1 MDSQAPTRMQWEL
14 RRYRRPSANEPRS
27 PKRPRGRWMWAVSGV
42 LVTAS
47 IGAPIA
53 FTLARAGTT
62 GGDAVFV
69 EPTAVHDITISQ
81 AVTSVS
87 VQSYGAPVRVIGA
100 AATKKVRLIE
110 SVNYDP
116 QQGPAPSVTD
126 TVSRGLLSLAA
137 PDCTPMDCS
146 VGFTLLVPAGVSVTA
161 VTGGGTVTVSG
172 IATANVDSGGGDVSA
187 TSVSGPLTVTSEGG
201 NLHLT
206 GIGGSLKA
214 ESGGGDVTALGITGP
229 AVSITTDGGQLS
241 AMGLAATTAILSSG
255 GNDAQAGFASTPDAV
270 VVTTDGGNATV
281 LLPGGPYALTA
292 DSGGGQETVGIA
304 TDPTA
309 RDALTVTT
317 GGGDLFVEPTSGSAP
332 QGGHPSVPVTS
343 NQGKGGPG
351 KTPVAPK
358 APSAP
363 VP

>member
-1 MDSQAPTRMQWEL
+1 MDPRTPTRMQWEL
-14 RRYRRPSANEPRS
+14 RRYRRPPANEPRS

-53 FTLARAGTT
+53 FTLAHAGTT
-62 GGDAVFV
+62 SGDSIFIQ
-69 EPTAVHDITISQ
+69 PTVHDITISQ

-100 AATKKVRLIE
+100 AGTKKVRLIE

-116 QQGPAPSVTD
+116 QQGPAPSVID
-126 TVSRGLLSLAA
+126 TVSRGLLTLAA

-146 VGFTLLVPAGVSVTA
+146 VGFTLLVPSGVSVAA
-161 VTGGGTVTVSG
+161 VTNGGTTTVSG
-172 IATANVDSGGGDVSA
+172 VATANLDSGGGDVTA
-187 TSVSGPLTVTSEGG
+187 TSVSGPLTVSSEGG

-241 AMGLAATTAILSSG
+241 AMGLAAATAILSSG
-255 GNDAQAGFASTPDAV
+255 GNDTQAGFASAPDAV

-281 LLPGGPYALTA
+281 LLPSGPYALTA

-304 TDPTA
+304 TDPAA

-317 GGGDLFVEPTSGSAP
+317 GGGDLFVEPASAAP
-332 QGGHPSVPVTS
+332 QGGHPSASVTS
-343 NQGKGGPG
+343 NPG
-351 KTPVAPK
+351 KAPVAPL
-358 APSAP
+358 APPAP